1 MNTFLISA
9 ITSTTL
15 MLIYYLTLFREETKN
30 ENYSEFL
37 ISSVLFLLL
46 YIATFILILNI
57 LGVYSSF
64 SRSTSMYT
72 STPIS
77 TSNSRRAREDT
88 FARLL
93 ARRAPDP
100 DNVINPLFD
109 RSPQFLNGPFGPNNL
124 RGNQIA
130 YTFFNN

>member
-1 MNTFLISA
+1 MNTFLITV

-30 ENYSEFL
+30 ENYSKFL

-46 YIATFILILNI
+46 YMATFILILNI

-77 TSNSRRAREDT
+77 TSNSTRAREDI

-100 DNVINPLFD
+100 DDVINQLFD
-109 RSPQFLNGPFGPNNL
+109 RSPQFLSGPFGSNNP

-130 YTFFNN
+130 YTFYNN